1 MPIFP
6 KKSFGQHWL
15 KSQAIVNKIVDA
27 ADLKKTDCVLEIGPG
42 KGVLTTALLEKSDN
56 VTAVEADRD
65 LFDFLEKKFGDRI
78 KLVKGDVIKQSNQD
92 LVAACPCA
100 ARSKDDTRYAICDK
114 RYKLVANLPY
124 NITSAVMAKF
134 LVEEPR
140 PSRMVVMVQREV
152 ADRITAKPGDMGLL
166 SVVCQLFADIK
177 KVCQVKPGSFSPPP
191 KVQSTVLR
199 FDLIPPSKQRI
210 RAHEAEAIIRLAKA
224 GFRNRRKQL
233 HRNLADGRVVSSDKT
248 KQVLAKLKLSEMARA
263 QELSVKNWVQ
273 FYKAISNLK

>member
-15 KSQAIVNKIVDA
+15 KSQAIVRKIVDA

-42 KGVLTTALLEKSDN
+42 KGVLTEALLEKSDN
-56 VTAVEADRD
+56 VTAVEADHD
-65 LFDFLEKKFGDRI
+65 LYGFLEKKFGDRI
-78 KLVKGDVIKQSNQD
+78 KLVKGDVIKKSNKE
-92 LVAACPCA
+92 LVASCSC
-100 ARSKDDTRYAICDK
+100 SLKKTCEK

-134 LVEEPR
+134 LIEQPR
-140 PSRMVVMVQREV
+140 PSRMVVMIQREV

-177 KVCQVKPGSFSPPP
+177 KVCIVKPGSFSPPP

-199 FDLIPPSKQRI
+199 FDLIPPSKQKI

-224 GFRNRRKQL
+224 GFSNRRKQL
-233 HRNLADGRVVSSDKT
+233 HRNLADARVVSSDKT

-263 QELSVKNWVQ
+263 QELSIKNWVQ